1 MQGTIGGIPQLA
13 EANAENAELEE
24 NVLPELEQLLPGDL
38 MQEID
43 QAPQVNLNLQVGFMT
58 HQESRMIDLSLN
70 HSPCHLWL
78 LNLQLIFSGFGA
90 NFSHL
95 WEIPKLK
102 YQSLLTGL
110 HSHL

>member
-43 QAPQVNLNLQVGFMT
+43 QAPQVNLNL
-58 HQESRMIDLSLN
+58 
-70 HSPCHLWL
+70 
-78 LNLQLIFSGFGA
+78 
-90 NFSHL
+90 
-95 WEIPKLK
+95 
-102 YQSLLTGL
+102 
-110 HSHL
+110 